1 MKLVNFNSEKAS
13 AEAIMDYYDAA
24 LSALKLKFE
33 RQHAVLKY
41 STASERENLFE
52 SARLELSIEA
62 GFMLLAYVES
72 LFRSDFVLRIENR
85 KWKDSLTSY
94 YRKTYNPSLRPYQY
108 SLDSI
113 FYGWRHESQE
123 CDKKMGDIIANL
135 PQYFKYRNW
144 IAHGRYWVFDEQ
156 NYIRRYKF
164 DSLCILVDEI
174 HTCFNGKFKCSPRL
188 GDRA

>member
-1 MKLVNFNSEKAS
+1 MKLVNFNFEKAS
-13 AEAIMDYYDAA
+13 AEAIMDYYNDT
-24 LSALKLKFE
+24 LSALESKF
-33 RQHAVLKY
+33 RQKNAVIKY
-41 STASERENLFE
+41 SIAPERESLLE

-85 KWKDSLTSY
+85 KWRDPLTLY

-108 SLDSI
+108 SLESI
-113 FYGWRHESQE
+113 FHGWRYESQE

-156 NYIRRYKF
+156 NYIRRYNF
-164 DSLCILVDEI
+164 DSICILVDAI
-174 HTCFNGKFKCSPRL
+174 HKCFGKKFKYSPRL
-188 GDRA
+188 GDRS